1 MVGRYRMIGADKRIW
16 SAHTAAWL
24 LVVLC
29 CNATLP
35 GILAPEAHAQ
45 ASVSPR
51 DFQVGEPHR
60 DAAAATDPDSRQNAA
75 GSERAA
81 SYLLSL
87 ARRDIQDKQ
96 FDIAQRTLEKL
107 IARYPD
113 GTAATQARGLLFSI
127 YAASPSISGAATN
140 LRQPRIDAIGAEPD
154 PGNGKL
160 PEASKTTSGS
170 WQTSVVS
177 ISALQDEFR
186 DTVGDRIFFSAG
198 SSRLGARAR
207 ILLQQQARW
216 LAARPH
222 LGLVIEGHAD
232 DNAAGSDDEALSAD
246 RARAVY
252 DRLIQE
258 GLAPG
263 RLMTRSFGTRSR
275 VAVCDSS
282 DCAAQNRRVVLT
294 PQQIE
299 QLSRERFG
307 EPTKASGTRAP
318 VPAPPIAYRPA
329 AGPASPR

>member
-16 SAHTAAWL
+16 SAGTAAGL

-29 CNATLP
+29 CNATIS
-35 GILAPEAHAQ
+35 GTIAPKAHAQ
-45 ASVSPR
+45 VSSSPD
-51 DFQVGEPHR
+51 DFRVGGPHR
-60 DAAAATDPDSRQNAA
+60 AADSTAEPDSRQSAA

-81 SYLLSL
+81 TYLLSL

-96 FDIAQRTLEKL
+96 TDIAQRTLEKL
-107 IARYPD
+107 VARYPD
-113 GTAATQARGLLFSI
+113 TTAATEARRLLFSI
-127 YAASPSISGAATN
+127 YAASTNISAPAPNQRDARSEAVGTETHRSGRNLAEAT
-140 LRQPRIDAIGAEPD
+140 
-154 PGNGKL
+154 
-160 PEASKTTSGS
+160 KTIAGS

-198 SSRLGARAR
+198 SARLGARAR
-207 ILLQQQARW
+207 NLLQQQAHW
-216 LAARPH
+216 LKARPH
-222 LGLVIEGHAD
+222 VGLVIEGHAD

-252 DRLIQE
+252 ERLIQE
-258 GLAPG
+258 GIAPG
-263 RLMTRSFGTRSR
+263 RLITRAHGTRSR

-299 QLSRERFG
+299 QLSLERFG
-307 EPTKASGTRAP
+307 EPAKANGTHAP
-318 VPAPPIAYRPA
+318 VAAPPIAYRPA
-329 AGPASPR
+329 AGPVSP